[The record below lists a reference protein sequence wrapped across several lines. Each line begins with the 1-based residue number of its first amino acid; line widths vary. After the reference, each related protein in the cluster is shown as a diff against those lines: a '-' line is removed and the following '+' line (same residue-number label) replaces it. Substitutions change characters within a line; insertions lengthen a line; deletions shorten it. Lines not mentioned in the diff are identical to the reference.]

1 MNAGRPPAGAAA
13 TGATPAGGQQGRTAT
28 VVRRQHQDVGE
39 RPFIVIWESTRACP
53 LACLHCRAE
62 AVPDR
67 DPRELDTEAAKGL
80 MRQIAAFGHP
90 APLFVIT
97 GGDPFQRPDLLE
109 LIAYGREAGVRVAVS
124 PSGTPTLTPER
135 LREVH
140 EAGAAGLSL
149 SLDGSTP
156 ELHDGFRGVRG
167 VYGWTL
173 DAWDAARA
181 LGMKVQINTTV
192 TRHNLDDLPGIV
204 RLVHTHGAMLWSAFL
219 LVPTGRGGALG
230 VLTPQETEDVL
241 NFVYDVGLTVPAK
254 TTEGHHFRR
263 VALQRRVLADLGED
277 HERVLRLGPLYR
289 RLRQRAAEL
298 GLTGGGRR
306 ARRPPLDVNAGRGF
320 VFVSH
325 TGTVHPSGFLPLG
338 AGNVR
343 ERPLTEIYRTSE
355 LFTGL
360 RDPDRL
366 GGRCGSC
373 EFRRVCGGSRSR
385 AYGVTGDPYA
395 EEPWCGYVPGS
406 FPHQR
411 ELAAL
416 LAGTADR
423 PGTAGGVPA
432 PGPDSGPRPQ
442 DAGGELP
449 ERDGHRRGGDG
460 DQPRARRGEP

>member
-1 MNAGRPPAGAAA
+1 MTAPRVPGPRGR
-13 TGATPAGGQQGRTAT
+13 
-28 VVRRQHQDVGE
+28 VVRVQRQDVGE

-67 DPRELDTEAAKGL
+67 DPRELGTEAAKDL
-80 MRQIAAFGHP
+80 MRQIAAFGQP

-109 LIAYGREAGVRVAVS
+109 LIAYGKEAGVRVAVS
-124 PSGTPTLTPER
+124 PSGTPTLTADR
-135 LREVH
+135 LRAVH
-140 EAGAAGLSL
+140 EVGAAALSL

-156 ELHDGFRGVRG
+156 ELHDGFRGVPG
-167 VYGWTL
+167 VYGWTI
-173 DAWDAARA
+173 DAWDTARE

-192 TRHNLDDLPGIV
+192 TRHNLHDLPDIV
-204 RLVHTHGAMLWSAFL
+204 RLVHTHGAMLWSAFF
-219 LVPTGRGGALG
+219 LVPTGRGAALG
-230 VLTPQETEDVL
+230 SLTPEETEDVL
-241 NFVYDVGLTVPAK
+241 NFVHDVGLTVPAK
-254 TTEGHHFRR
+254 TTEAHHFRR
-263 VALQRRVLADLGED
+263 VALQRRILADLGED
-277 HERVLRLGPLYR
+277 HEKVLRLGPLYR
-289 RLRQRAAEL
+289 ELRDRAAGL

-338 AGNVR
+338 AGSVR

-360 RDPDRL
+360 RDADRL

-385 AYGVTGDPYA
+385 AYGLTGDPYA

-406 FPHQR
+406 FPYQR

-416 LAGTADR
+416 LSAPAAAHGDATPAR
-423 PGTAGGVPA
+423 PEDVRGA
-432 PGPDSGPRPQ
+432 P
-442 DAGGELP
+442 
-449 ERDGHRRGGDG
+449 
-460 DQPRARRGEP
+460 

>member
-1 MNAGRPPAGAAA
+1 VSAPVTGGGPA
-13 TGATPAGGQQGRTAT
+13 
-28 VVRRQHQDVGE
+28 VRRQRQNVDE
-39 RPFIVIWESTRACP
+39 RPFLVIWESTRACP

-67 DPRELDTEAAKGL
+67 DPRELDTEAAKEL
-80 MRQIAAFGHP
+80 MRGIADFGRP

-97 GGDPFQRPDLLE
+97 GGDPFQRSDLLE
-109 LIAYGREAGVRVAVS
+109 LIAYGQEVGVRVAVS
-124 PSGTPTLTPER
+124 PSGTPTLTAAR
-135 LREVH
+135 LRAVH
-140 EAGAAGLSL
+140 EAGAVGLSL

-156 ELHDGFRGVRG
+156 ALHDGFRGVPG
-167 VYGWTL
+167 VYRWTL

-192 TRHNLDDLPGIV
+192 TRHNLHDLPDVV
-204 RLVHTHGAMLWSAFL
+204 RLVHDHGAMLWSAFF
-219 LVPTGRGGALG
+219 LVPTGRGAALGAL
-230 VLTPQETEDVL
+230 TPAETEDVL

-254 TTEGHHFRR
+254 TTEAHHFRR
-263 VALQRRVLADLGED
+263 VALQRRILAARGED
-277 HERVLRLGPLYR
+277 HEKALGLGTLYR
-289 RLRQRAAEL
+289 ELRARTAEL
-298 GLTGGGRR
+298 GLSGGARR

-338 AGNVR
+338 AGSVR
-343 ERPLTEIYRTSE
+343 ERPLTEIYRTSA

-366 GGRCGSC
+366 GGRCGAC

-395 EEPWCGYVPGS
+395 EEPWCGYVPHS
-406 FPHQR
+406 FPHQE

-416 LAGTADR
+416 LSGPGR
-423 PGTAGGVPA
+423 PPA
-432 PGPDSGPRPQ
+432 PGPGAEEAPGHGGRPRE
-442 DAGGELP
+442 GRETS
-449 ERDGHRRGGDG
+449 
-460 DQPRARRGEP
+460 

>member
-1 MNAGRPPAGAAA
+1 MNAVRAI
-13 TGATPAGGQQGRTAT
+13 
-28 VVRRQHQDVGE
+28 RRQHQDVAE
-39 RPFIVIWESTRACP
+39 KPFIVIWESTRACP

-67 DPRELDTEAAKGL
+67 DPRELDTAAAKDL
-80 MRQIAAFGHP
+80 LHQVAAFGHP

-109 LIAYGREAGVRVAVS
+109 LIAYGGQAGVRVAVS
-124 PSGTPTLTPER
+124 PSGTPTLTAER

-140 EAGAAGLSL
+140 EAGAVGLSL
-149 SLDGSTP
+149 SLDGSTA
-156 ELHDGFRGVRG
+156 ELHDGFRGVPG
-167 VYGWTL
+167 VYRWTL

-192 TRHNLDDLPGIV
+192 NRRNLHDLPDVV
-204 RLVHTHGAMLWSAFL
+204 RLVHEHGAMLWSAFF
-219 LVPTGRGGALG
+219 LVPTGRGRQLG
-230 VLTPQETEDVL
+230 VLTAEEAEDVL

-263 VALQRRVLADLGED
+263 VALQRKILADLGED
-277 HERVLRLGPLYR
+277 HVSALELGPLYR
-289 RLRQRAAEL
+289 ELRWRAADL
-298 GLTGGGRR
+298 GLDSGGRR

-343 ERPLTEIYRTSE
+343 RTPLPEIYRTSE

-360 RDPDRL
+360 RDADRL
-366 GGRCGSC
+366 GGKCGAC

-395 EEPWCGYVPGS
+395 EEPWCGYRPGS

-416 LAGTADR
+416 LA
-423 PGTAGGVPA
+423 AGP
-432 PGPDSGPRPQ
+432 PPPQ
-442 DAGGELP
+442 GAT
-449 ERDGHRRGGDG
+449 
-460 DQPRARRGEP
+460 